1 MARVMKGPAGA
12 AERIIRVPA
21 NSPVSDGPSTVSPA
35 AVPAERSAGAA
46 PSWLTATGGAIVS
59 ASFFIFVPALKP
71 FAFGVWYQSEPVIAA
86 LFACAAA
93 ATLCLA
99 LMAALRYPVTAAL
112 THPLTLAISALALW
126 SAAASLA
133 APLPVRSAMG
143 PPQTGE
149 GVLWYASLAV
159 LTALTLAVWQ
169 RRRVRQAIVGSA
181 AVSGVI
187 LLALNVSE
195 PIGSPWRPVVWPEFA
210 ALLGLSVI
218 VIVASDKSLRWPA
231 PLARRLGRLAGPA
244 LSGPDPLRMAAAL
257 ALGGA
262 IVATSQNKTAIGI
275 AAAAIPA
282 MLILARAIGTGRSWR
297 VLAAVA
303 ALALTVAVPAG
314 MYWLGTAQGLESPL
328 SRTEMILVAFE
339 ALRSDPM
346 LLVHGAGW
354 GSFNDVLYGFLN
366 RVRDVRAVTET
377 WQQSLGNTGG
387 GAFHTHNT
395 YLEATLSAG
404 LPGGVL
410 MAALPVMAILCARRR
425 SRALLCAVWVAIAGL
440 LAAWF
445 TLPVAV
451 PFQAVAFAATAGGVR
466 RRSPSG
472 TAMTRRLAAGIAL
485 IVAVTL
491 AAGSALA
498 IRVAADSDRLLA
510 VIRSGRPPA
519 SDAPPFLLWDR
530 GQGGSHLWWIAL
542 DLTHELAAKGQ
553 NGQPLTESEVF
564 WFETLLRAVDRHV
577 ADLPSSTRLKSLTLI
592 MRDELATKMGDPR
605 LDRLREWEVPAWSQK
620 LFALL
625 DQLPGRVDLSVPF
638 LDLLVT
644 SNNGPVAIRVGNE
657 LLLRNPDDPV
667 ALWFT
672 GVAMAPTAEW
682 GNLGQARL
690 LRAVDAGVERVIPLT
705 PEIRDRLHELRRD

>member
-1 MARVMKGPAGA
+1 
-12 AERIIRVPA
+12 
-21 NSPVSDGPSTVSPA
+21 
-35 AVPAERSAGAA
+35 
-46 PSWLTATGGAIVS
+46 
-59 ASFFIFVPALKP
+59 
-71 FAFGVWYQSEPVIAA
+71 
-86 LFACAAA
+86 
-93 ATLCLA
+93 
-99 LMAALRYPVTAAL
+99 
-112 THPLTLAISALALW
+112 
-126 SAAASLA
+126 
-133 APLPVRSAMG
+133 MG
-143 PPQTGE
+143 TPQTGE

-187 LLALNVSE
+187 LLLLNVSE

-210 ALLGLSVI
+210 ALLGLFVI
-218 VIVASDKSLRWPA
+218 AIVASDKSLRWPA
-231 PLARRLGRLAGPA
+231 RLARRLGPVAGRA
-244 LSGPDPLRMAAAL
+244 MSGPGPLRALAAL
-257 ALGGA
+257 ALGSA

-275 AAAAIPA
+275 AAVVIPV
-282 MLILARAIGTGRSWR
+282 MLVLAPAIGTGRSWR
-297 VLAAVA
+297 FLAALT

-314 MYWLGTAQGLESPL
+314 MYWLGTAKGLESPL

-354 GSFNDVLYGFLN
+354 GSFNDILYGFLD

-395 YLEATLSAG
+395 YIEATLSAG
-404 LPGGVL
+404 LPGGIL
-410 MAALPVMAILCARRR
+410 MAALPVTAILCARRR
-425 SRALLCAVWVAIAGL
+425 SRALLCAVWVAVAGL

-466 RRSPSG
+466 RRRDPAGAAAS
-472 TAMTRRLAAGIAL
+472 RHLAAGIAL

-498 IRVAADSDRLLA
+498 LRVAADSERLLA
-510 VIRSGRPPA
+510 VIRAGRPPA
-519 SDAPPFLLWDR
+519 FDMPAYLLWDH

-542 DLTHELAAKGQ
+542 DLTNDLAAKGEI
-553 NGQPLTESEVF
+553 GQPLTDGEVF
-564 WFETLLRAVDRHV
+564 WFETLLRAVDRHA

-625 DQLPGRVDLSVPF
+625 DQMPNRVDLSVPF

-644 SNNGPVAIRVGNE
+644 SNNGPVAIRVGND

-672 GVAMAPTAEW
+672 GIAMAPTAQW

-690 LRAVDAGVERVIPLT
+690 LRAVDAGIERVVPLT
-705 PEIRDRLHELRRD
+705 PEIRNRLHEIRRD